1 MKRNVT
7 CRSDEEE
14 REDEWDEHM
23 AESEAEEDEEAGDMI
38 MNQDWGDLR
47 ISAFYARDMLHGV
60 LLFDIT
66 QSKVLIVVKIW

>member
-1 MKRNVT
+1 MKRTVT

-23 AESEAEEDEEAGDMI
+23 AESEAEEDEEEAGDMI

-47 ISAFYARDMLHGV
+47 ISTFYARDIYIVFYSSLKR
-60 LLFDIT
+60 
-66 QSKVLIVVKIW
+66 KVKS